1 MKDQDIF
8 FHATWMRI
16 FVVFLYVLAYIF
28 VCAAIK
34 PRSTQS
40 VSTLSF
46 NDESSDELGTGLQVA
61 LRLRGG
67 GVWDV
72 QTEQGFDGLLE
83 KAGKKDLVVVD
94 FSAAWCGP
102 CKMIAPAFDELSNEY
117 PDSYFVKVDVDQ
129 VKAIARRYEVMS
141 MPTFILFKNGKV
153 VERFS
158 GASIE
163 KLRDMV
169 IANL

>member
-1 MKDQDIF
+1 MMIISLF
-8 FHATWMRI
+8 I
-16 FVVFLYVLAYIF
+16 CILALVNIHNASS
-28 VCAAIK
+28 VR
-34 PRSTQS
+34 PRTSGKVSS
-40 VSTLSF
+40 VSLKEKGDGSDGRLS
-46 NDESSDELGTGLQVA
+46 SVLQ
-61 LRLRGG
+61 LRGG

-72 QTEQGFDGLLE
+72 QTEGGFDGLLE

-129 VKAIARRYEVMS
+129 VKAIAKRYEVMS

-153 VERFS
+153 VDRFS

-163 KLRDMV
+163 KLRDTI

>member
-1 MKDQDIF
+1 MFFFQFICIF
-8 FHATWMRI
+8 T
-16 FVVFLYVLAYIF
+16 LTYVY
-28 VCAAIK
+28 
-34 PRSTQS
+34 S
-40 VSTLSF
+40 VYSVRPCVAGKVSAVSLTEKS
-46 NDESSDELGTGLQVA
+46 DSSDGRLSSV

-72 QTEQGFDGLLE
+72 QTEGGFDGLLK
-83 KAGKKDLVVVD
+83 KAGKNDLVVVD

-129 VKAIARRYEVMS
+129 VKAIAKRYEVMS

-153 VERFS
+153 VDRFS

-163 KLRDMV
+163 KLRDT
-169 IANL
+169 IITNL